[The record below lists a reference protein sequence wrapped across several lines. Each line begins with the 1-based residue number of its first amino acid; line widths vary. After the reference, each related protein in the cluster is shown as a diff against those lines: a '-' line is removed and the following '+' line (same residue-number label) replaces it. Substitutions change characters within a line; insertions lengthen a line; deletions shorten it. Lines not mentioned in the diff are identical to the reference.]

1 MRKRFK
7 SILKKH
13 PYIPIPNANYYSQTL
28 QQIAK
33 RTDIIIKTSD
43 KNLGLTAMDR
53 TWYINTGL
61 SDIQLGDK
69 KTYLQIEKQPEPNTL
84 ENNLCSIL
92 NTHSKLHTKNFNKS
106 RLAKLLLTDFN
117 RKTIKPCIMYFNP
130 KIHKPPP
137 LSLRPICSSIHCAT
151 YNASIYLD
159 QKLQP
164 ILNHIPSYTKDSFQI
179 VNDLNTLTLPHK
191 NCYIFTADIDKM
203 YPSIDIP
210 ECIISLKT
218 ILTKHNFTDINFTC
232 DLTHWILT
240 NNYITFENMH
250 FLQISGIAMGTPLA
264 VILAVLYIAILEDE
278 TTNIILHNDL
288 HNQPIYYK
296 RYIDDLFGI
305 TRTKEDAEFFL
316 STLHHRRPNIKLT
329 PTPFDISHSTG
340 NFLDLKIYKGKKH
353 NENLKLD
360 IELFQKP
367 TNKFLFLP
375 YNSFHDI
382 KTQRGWITSYRKRI
396 HINCTET
403 IAATKHDL
411 AFKQQLKERGFPDN
425 ILKKLF
431 SDTWE
436 RNTLIQKRKEK
447 HKNETNTT
455 PLLLKLPLCSRT
467 KTMLKHIKNATS
479 FPKKINNDPTLEQ
492 LFNTKRHPT
501 ICIMNSP
508 NISKLIITSN
518 STSTPDINN

>member
-1 MRKRFK
+1 MRNKFK
-7 SILKKH
+7 LLLRKN
-13 PYIPIPNANYYSQTL
+13 PYIPTPNAEYYLQTL
-28 QQIAK
+28 KQLAK

-53 TWYINTGL
+53 TWYINAGL
-61 SDIQLGDK
+61 SDLQLGDK
-69 KTYLQIEKQPEPNTL
+69 NTYLHIYKQPEPNIL
-84 ENNLCSIL
+84 ENDLCSIL
-92 NTHSKLHTKNFNKS
+92 NKYSKLYAKNSNKS
-106 RLAKLLLTDFN
+106 KLAKLLLTDFN
-117 RKTIKPCIMYFNP
+117 RNTIKPCIMYFNP

-164 ILNHIPSYTKDSFQI
+164 ILKHIPSYTKDSFQI

-210 ECIISLKT
+210 ECIISLKQ
-218 ILTKHNFTDINFTC
+218 ILTKHNFIDINFTC
-232 DLTHWILT
+232 DLAHWILT

-264 VILAVLYIAILEDE
+264 VIIAVLYIAILEDE
-278 TTNIILHNDL
+278 TTSIILHNDL

-305 TRTKEDAEFFL
+305 TRTKEDAELFL
-316 STLHHRRPNIKLT
+316 STLHNRRPNIKLT
-329 PTPFDISHSTG
+329 PIPFDINHTTG
-340 NFLDLKIYKGKKH
+340 NFLDLKIYKGNTH

-403 IAATKHDL
+403 TTTTKHDL
-411 AFKQQLKERGFPDN
+411 LFKQQLKERGFPDN
-425 ILKKLF
+425 ILKQLF
-431 SDTWE
+431 SKTWN
-436 RNTLIQKRKEK
+436 RNELIQARNEK
-447 HKNETNTT
+447 QRTNTNSA

-467 KTMLKHIKNATS
+467 KPILDYIKKATS
-479 FPKKINNDPTLEQ
+479 LPKKHNNDPTLEQ

-508 NISKLIITSN
+508 NISKHIITSK
-518 STSTPDINN
+518 STTTSNINY